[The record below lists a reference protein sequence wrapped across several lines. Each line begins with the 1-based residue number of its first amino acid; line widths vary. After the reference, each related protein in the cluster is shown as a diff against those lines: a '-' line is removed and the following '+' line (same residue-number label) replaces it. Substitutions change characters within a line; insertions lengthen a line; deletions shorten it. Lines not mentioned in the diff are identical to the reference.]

1 MINAGHAH
9 KPWRGGRNDVM
20 VPCRQ
25 SPLNWLQLRPLSGYL
40 RGRPSGRVGGGGQ
53 PGEAPRG
60 EEQEE
65 EYEDEDAE
73 EEKKEVEDEEEK
85 KGDKN

>member
-9 KPWRGGRNDVM
+9 NPGRGGRNDVM

-40 RGRPSGRVGGGGQ
+40 RGRQSGKGAAKVR
-53 PGEAPRG
+53 EG
-60 EEQEE
+60 EERRNRERRE
-65 EYEDEDAE
+65 AGSEGGWEGVY
-73 EEKKEVEDEEEK
+73 K
-85 KGDKN
+85 